1 MLEIELNTNDCQ
13 IQTRQVTIKETGEQ
27 RTIHEQQ
34 AYFHTGGA
42 YPVPFKLSIRN
53 ASEAYPSGKYTLH
66 PSSFRVNKFGTLEL
80 NRYEIRLSPIKTP
93 VQSAPKAAASS

>member
-13 IQTRQVTIKETGEQ
+13 IETRMINGKNGQ

-42 YPVPFKLSIRN
+42 YPTPFKLSIRTRP
-53 ASEAYPSGKYTLH
+53 AFRLT
-66 PSSFRVNKFGTLEL
+66 SS
-80 NRYEIRLSPIKTP
+80 
-93 VQSAPKAAASS
+93 AASSSTVLKCALCRSRHPHKRSPRKPPQVVNGVINND

>member
-13 IQTRQVTIKETGEQ
+13 IETRMINGKNGQ

-42 YPVPFKLSIRN
+42 YPTPFKLSIRN

-66 PSSFRVNKFGTLEL
+66 PSSFQVNQFGGLEL
-80 NRYEIRLSPIKTP
+80 NRFEMRLVPIKAP
-93 VQSAPKAAASS
+93 AQAVPPKAASSS